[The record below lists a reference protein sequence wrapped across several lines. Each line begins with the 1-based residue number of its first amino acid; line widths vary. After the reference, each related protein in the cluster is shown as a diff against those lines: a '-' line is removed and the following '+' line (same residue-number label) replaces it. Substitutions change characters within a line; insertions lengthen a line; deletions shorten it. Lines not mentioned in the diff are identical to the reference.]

1 MDLLLGGPAPTW
13 QAFLPAQAAHIIAT
27 DFFSV
32 DTLLLQRLYVLFF
45 IELGRRRVWITGV
58 TAHPCGL
65 GHPAGQERDRSN
77 R

>member
-1 MDLLLGGPAPTW
+1 LDLLLGGPAPTW

-65 GHPAGQERDRSN
+65 GHPAGQEHHR
-77 R
+77 